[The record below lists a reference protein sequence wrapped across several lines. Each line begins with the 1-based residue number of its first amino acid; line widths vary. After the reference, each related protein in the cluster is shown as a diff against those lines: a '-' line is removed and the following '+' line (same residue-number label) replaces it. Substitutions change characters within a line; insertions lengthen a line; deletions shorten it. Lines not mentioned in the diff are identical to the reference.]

1 MHKVFFKGRIEVRE
15 KYQRFGYNTNRQV
28 KLGSENSPLTLAV
41 NSEQRKKE
49 IEQIL
54 LENSL
59 VASIEINAGE
69 QENIIQ
75 LDTILKRPKTQT
87 NSLAPNRN
95 DPCSCGSG
103 KKFKK
108 CCALHNETKVGC

>member
-28 KLGSENSPLTLAV
+28 KLGSANSPLTLMV
-41 NSEQRKKE
+41 NSTQRKEE

-59 VASIEINAGE
+59 VGSIEINAEE
-69 QENIIQ
+69 QENTRE
-75 LDTILKRPKTQT
+75 LDAILNKPIAQT
-87 NSLAPNRN
+87 STLKLNRN
-95 DPCSCGSG
+95 APCNCGSG
-103 KKFKK
+103 KKVKK
-108 CCALHNETKVGC
+108 CCGI

>member
-28 KLGSENSPLTLAV
+28 KLGSEKSPLTLVV

-49 IEQIL
+49 IEQVL
-54 LENSL
+54 LEHSL
-59 VASIEINAGE
+59 FASIEIDANE
-69 QENIIQ
+69 QENTLE
-75 LDTILKRPKTQT
+75 LDAYINKPTTQT
-87 NSLAPNRN
+87 ALPKVNRN
-95 DPCSCGSG
+95 GPCNCGSG

-108 CCALHNETKVGC
+108 CCALK